1 MKIRAITACLLV
13 ATATFMAPAHGEQ
26 WPTKAIKW
34 IVPYQA
40 GSAPDGVTR
49 VVAAAMSS
57 GLAQPIVI
65 ENRAGASGN
74 LGAQYAA
81 RSPADGYTWVYSSS
95 VMAGN
100 MKLYKSPGYDVL
112 KDFTHISTFGASDSL
127 LVVNPASGIKSVHEL
142 IEQARASPGKL
153 NFGSSGLGT
162 PSHLGVIMMMRSANF
177 KAEHVPYRGAHA
189 IVMALLGK
197 EIDFGLPILGVA
209 LSQARAG
216 ELVALAVAAKQRNPS
231 LPDVPTLE
239 EAGVREVALESFGGL
254 SVPAGTPA
262 AIVSRIHEAL
272 SAALNDPAIVQRLEN
287 MGMSKVKTSTPEAF
301 AQLLQGEIDKT
312 EHMMLAAGID
322 SLQ

>member
-1 MKIRAITACLLV
+1 MKIRAIIACLLV
-13 ATATFMAPAHGEQ
+13 AATTFMTPAHGEQ
-26 WPTKAIKW
+26 WPTKAIRW

-40 GSAPDGVTR
+40 GSAPDSVTR
-49 VVAAAMSS
+49 VLAEAMSS
-57 GLAQPIVI
+57 RLGQPIVI

-127 LVVNPASGIKSVHEL
+127 LVVNPASGIKSVHDL
-142 IEQARASPGKL
+142 VDRAKANPGKL
-153 NFGSSGLGT
+153 NFGSSGIGT
-162 PSHLGVIMMMRSANF
+162 PSHLGVTMMMRSASVT
-177 KAEHVPYRGAHA
+177 AEHVPYRGAHA

-197 EIDFGLPILGVA
+197 EIDFGLPILSVA
-209 LSQARAG
+209 LSHVQGG

-239 EAGVREVALESFGGL
+239 EAGVREAALESFGGL
-254 SVPAGTPA
+254 SVPAGTPT

-272 SAALNDPAIVQRLEN
+272 SAALDDPAIVERLES
-287 MGMSKVKTSTPEAF
+287 MGMSKVKTSTPEAY
-301 AQLLQGEIDKT
+301 AELLRGEIGKT
-312 EHMMLAAGID
+312 EQMMQAAGIV
-322 SLQ
+322 SQ

>member
-1 MKIRAITACLLV
+1 MKIRAIIACMLV
-13 ATATFMAPAHGEQ
+13 AATAFMTPALGEQ

-40 GSAPDGVTR
+40 GSAPDSVTR
-49 VVAAAMSS
+49 VLAEAMSS
-57 GLAQPIVI
+57 RLGQPIVI
-65 ENRAGASGN
+65 ENRPGASGN

-142 IEQARASPGKL
+142 IERAKANPGKL
-153 NFGSSGLGT
+153 NFGSSGAGT
-162 PSHLGVIMMMRSANF
+162 PSHLGVTMMMGSANF

-197 EIDFGLPILGVA
+197 EIDFGLPILSVA
-209 LSQARAG
+209 LPHVQGG
-216 ELVALAVAAKQRNPS
+216 ELLALAVAAKQRNPS
-231 LPDVPTLE
+231 LPDIPTLE
-239 EAGVREVALESFGGL
+239 EAGVREVGLESFGGL

-272 SAALNDPAIVQRLEN
+272 SAALDDPAIVQRLES
-287 MGMSKVKTSTPEAF
+287 MGMSKVKTGTPEAY
-301 AQLLQGEIDKT
+301 AQLLRSEIDKT
-312 EHMMLAAGID
+312 EDMMRAAGID
-322 SLQ
+322 SPQ

>member
-1 MKIRAITACLLV
+1 MKIRAIIACLLV
-13 ATATFMAPAHGEQ
+13 AATTFMTPAHGEQ
-26 WPTKAIKW
+26 WPTKAIRW

-40 GSAPDGVTR
+40 GSAPDSVTR
-49 VVAAAMSS
+49 VLAEAMSS
-57 GLAQPIVI
+57 RLGQPIVI

-127 LVVNPASGIKSVHEL
+127 LVVNPASGIKSVHDL
-142 IEQARASPGKL
+142 VDRAKANPGKL
-153 NFGSSGLGT
+153 NFGSSGIGT
-162 PSHLGVIMMMRSANF
+162 PSHLGVTMMMRSASVT
-177 KAEHVPYRGAHA
+177 AEHVPYRGAHA

-197 EIDFGLPILGVA
+197 EIDFGLPILSVA
-209 LSQARAG
+209 LSHVQGG

-239 EAGVREVALESFGGL
+239 ETGVREAAFESFGGL
-254 SVPAGTPA
+254 SVPAGTPS

-272 SAALNDPAIVQRLEN
+272 SAALDDPAIVERLES
-287 MGMSKVKTSTPEAF
+287 MGMSKVKTSTPEAY
-301 AQLLQGEIDKT
+301 AELLRGEIGKT
-312 EHMMLAAGID
+312 EQMMQAARIV
-322 SLQ
+322 SQQ

>member
-1 MKIRAITACLLV
+1 MKIRAIIACLLV
-13 ATATFMAPAHGEQ
+13 AGTTFMTPAHGEQ
-26 WPTKAIKW
+26 WPTKAIRW

-40 GSAPDGVTR
+40 GSAPDSVTR
-49 VVAAAMSS
+49 VLAEAMSS
-57 GLAQPIVI
+57 RMGQPIVI

-127 LVVNPASGIKSVHEL
+127 LVVNPASGIKSVHDL
-142 IEQARASPGKL
+142 VDRAKANPGKL
-153 NFGSSGLGT
+153 NFGSSGIGT
-162 PSHLGVIMMMRSANF
+162 PSHLGVTMMMRSASVT
-177 KAEHVPYRGAHA
+177 AEHVPYRGAHA

-197 EIDFGLPILGVA
+197 EIDFGLPILSVA
-209 LSQARAG
+209 LSHVQGG

-239 EAGVREVALESFGGL
+239 EAGVREAALESFGGL
-254 SVPAGTPA
+254 SVPAGTST

-272 SAALNDPAIVQRLEN
+272 SAALDDPAIVERLES
-287 MGMSKVKTSTPEAF
+287 MGMSKVKTSTPEAY
-301 AQLLQGEIDKT
+301 AELLRGEIGKT
-312 EHMMLAAGID
+312 EQMMQAAGIV
-322 SLQ
+322 SQ

>member
-1 MKIRAITACLLV
+1 MKIRATIACLLV
-13 ATATFMAPAHGEQ
+13 AATAFMTPAHGEQ
-26 WPTKAIKW
+26 WWPTKAIRW

-40 GSAPDGVTR
+40 GSAPDSVTR
-49 VVAAAMSS
+49 VVADAMSS
-57 GLAQPIVI
+57 RLGQPIVI

-142 IEQARASPGKL
+142 IERAKASPGKL
-153 NFGSSGLGT
+153 NFGSSGIGT
-162 PSHLGVIMMMRSANF
+162 PSHLGVTMMMKSAAF

-189 IVMALLGK
+189 IVTALLGK
-197 EIDFGLPILGVA
+197 EIDFGLPILSVA
-209 LSQARAG
+209 LPHVQAG
-216 ELVALAVAAKQRNPS
+216 DLVALAVAARQRNPS

-262 AIVSRIHEAL
+262 AIVSRIHDAL
-272 SAALNDPAIVQRLEN
+272 LAALDDPAIVQRLES
-287 MGMSKVKTSTPEAF
+287 MGMSKVKTGTPEAY
-301 AQLLQGEIDKT
+301 AQLLRGEIDKT
-312 EHMMLAAGID
+312 EDMMRAAGIV
-322 SLQ
+322 SQ

>member
-1 MKIRAITACLLV
+1 MKIRAIIACLLV
-13 ATATFMAPAHGEQ
+13 AATTFMTPAHGEQ
-26 WPTKAIKW
+26 WPTKAIRW

-40 GSAPDGVTR
+40 GSAPDSVTR
-49 VVAAAMSS
+49 VLAEAMSS
-57 GLAQPIVI
+57 RLGQPIVI

-127 LVVNPASGIKSVHEL
+127 LVVNPASGIKSVHDL
-142 IEQARASPGKL
+142 VDRAKANPGKL
-153 NFGSSGLGT
+153 NLGSSGIGT
-162 PSHLGVIMMMRSANF
+162 PSHLGVTMMMRSASVT
-177 KAEHVPYRGAHA
+177 AEHVPYRGAHA

-197 EIDFGLPILGVA
+197 EIDFGLPILSVA
-209 LSQARAG
+209 LSHVQGG

-239 EAGVREVALESFGGL
+239 EAGVREAALESFGGL
-254 SVPAGTPA
+254 SVPAGTPT

-272 SAALNDPAIVQRLEN
+272 SAALDDPAIVERLES
-287 MGMSKVKTSTPEAF
+287 MGMSKVKTSTPEAY
-301 AQLLQGEIDKT
+301 AELLRGEIGKT
-312 EHMMLAAGID
+312 EHMMQAAGIV
-322 SLQ
+322 SQ